1 MSDTIT
7 LAAEVR
13 EAGKNLQTL
22 RGKGLIPAILYG
34 RGIESKPLSL
44 DHRAFARAF
53 RAAGENTIIALSTG
67 TGKPVNVIVKDAQM
81 DPISNRF
88 THADF
93 FQVRMDEAIDAD
105 IPFEFVGE
113 APAVRELG
121 GILVKALENVEVNA
135 LPGDLPHTLMVD
147 LSKLVTFDDVIK
159 IKDLAIPAKV
169 TVKDDIETVVALVEA
184 PRSEAELEK
193 LDEKAEADVTK
204 VEKVEKKPEGEASAA
219 ETK

>member
-1 MSDTIT
+1 MSETIT
-7 LAAEVR
+7 LQAEVR

-22 RGKGLIPAILYG
+22 RNRGLIPAVLYG
-34 RGIESKPLSL
+34 HGIESQSISM
-44 DHRAFARAF
+44 DHRAFTRAF
-53 RAAGENTIIALSTG
+53 KAAGENTIIALRTG
-67 TGKPVNVIVKDAQM
+67 KGKPVNVIVKDAQM

-113 APAVRELG
+113 APAIREHG
-121 GILVKALENVEVNA
+121 GVLVKALENVEVSA
-135 LPGDLPHTLMVD
+135 LPGDLPHSLQVD

-159 IKDLAIPAKV
+159 IKDLAIPAGV
-169 TVKDDIETVVALVEA
+169 TVKDDLETVVALVEA

-204 VEKVEKKPEGEASAA
+204 VEKVEKKPEEAPVA
-219 ETK
+219 EAK